1 MPFREKLSKNSHL
14 FTLFSPLQMTNMWRP
29 HAVSGLHS
37 VQYNIS
43 YSWGQQFSI
52 HNDFIQAMMRAWTHR
67 ILSFWISRLSFPNWT
82 NSCWHVANGWGFDRL
97 VMAVIAHSRCQT
109 GDGEQQCVFANRFS
123 AIWGEQEKTFAEM
136 GSIVYASGKKKKTDK
151 WLVETLQQE
160 VKNSAKLLINVLY
173 IAQYGSKLNVYTF

>member
-1 MPFREKLSKNSHL
+1 
-14 FTLFSPLQMTNMWRP
+14 MTNMGRP

-52 HNDFIQAMMRAWTHR
+52 HNDFIQAMMRARAYR

-97 VMAVIAHSRCQT
+97 VMAVIPHSRCQT
-109 GDGEQQCVFANRFS
+109 GDGKQPCVFANWFS
-123 AIWGEQEKTFAEM
+123 AIWREQEKTFAEM
-136 GSIVYASGKKKKTDK
+136 ESIVYASGKKKTDK
-151 WLVETLQQE
+151 RLAETLQQG
-160 VKNSAKLLINVLY
+160 VKNSPKLQINVLY
-173 IAQYGSKLNVYTF
+173 ISQYGSTLNVYTF